1 MHCSLGHTSPLQIE
15 QGQHGPAGIEP
26 FNHKMIIGRIWEHL
40 DLHQCLFPKTG
51 TMLMQSSP
59 MLAIDLPLKAMVW
72 QDDGGKTCVTY
83 YDPVW
88 LAAHHALPANLGEL
102 AVAMRAGVKD
112 IVQHATQDTRVAAA
126 EG

>member
-51 TMLMQSSP
+51 TMLESGEIVPVVSP
-59 MLAIDLPLKAMVW
+59 LITVP
-72 QDDGGKTCVTY
+72 T
-83 YDPVW
+83 
-88 LAAHHALPANLGEL
+88 N
-102 AVAMRAGVKD
+102 
-112 IVQHATQDTRVAAA
+112 
-126 EG
+126 